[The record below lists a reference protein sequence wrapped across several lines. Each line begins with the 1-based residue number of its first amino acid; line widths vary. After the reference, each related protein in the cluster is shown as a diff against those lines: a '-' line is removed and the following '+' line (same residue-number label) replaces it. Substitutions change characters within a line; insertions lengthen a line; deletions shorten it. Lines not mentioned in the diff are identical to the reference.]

1 MVKQEMIEVKERT
14 LDAFILIILLLFGVY
29 LSILYYGHQVVPDPD
44 FTDFVKTGRQLLSWQ
59 LPDSYK
65 RAPVL
70 GILLVVLSNAV
81 GGLHPELTAG
91 WLLNAFILPLNL
103 ILLWFVGRKIVGWPA
118 HWIALIAIINPYMLK
133 MAMQPI
139 AEMLLLLCIL
149 VSFFAIFQ
157 RSRWAYLAASITTMV
172 RYEGALLIL
181 IVFVIDMLE
190 REKMDSWYKPLF
202 YAGLSSVPLCL
213 WMLGTI
219 LNFQTQDS
227 THYLKEMGATSGG
240 KILWVEYLHLIWRLG
255 VQHLF
260 ETNVFA
266 PTATT
271 KIAYNLN
278 KGLSFLIFIYGVG
291 YGLFKHNWNIL
302 ALTVFLSGY
311 LLIHAWHGFMYF
323 RFGVPVFWIVLLICV
338 YGLINGWAWI
348 NRGNTIPEKAIYV
361 LHVTAI
367 VLITVWLFLLFLNVP
382 ETAYISRRSI
392 SVPYVFGVVA
402 ALLFFAQTLL
412 CRPRH
417 WLKNLTITL
426 LVILIGFSNQ
436 FWLAKTVKDG
446 KQDLEFKLLAEWYKE
461 NAKPGET
468 MLSTMPSLIQ
478 IFAPAN
484 KDAFIPLGS
493 ISAENRD
500 AFIEECYSKSI
511 DYVVWDSRLGDRPD
525 SRYGILLKI
534 KRIEALEKPRNNGPF
549 VFIEQIRVSKNQF
562 INIFRLKER
571 SQSSRLP
578 LSEN

>member
-1 MVKQEMIEVKERT
+1 
-14 LDAFILIILLLFGVY
+14 
-29 LSILYYGHQVVPDPD
+29 
-44 FTDFVKTGRQLLSWQ
+44 
-59 LPDSYK
+59 
-65 RAPVL
+65 
-70 GILLVVLSNAV
+70 
-81 GGLHPELTAG
+81 
-91 WLLNAFILPLNL
+91 
-103 ILLWFVGRKIVGWPA
+103 
-118 HWIALIAIINPYMLK
+118 
-133 MAMQPI
+133 
-139 AEMLLLLCIL
+139 
-149 VSFFAIFQ
+149 
-157 RSRWAYLAASITTMV
+157 
-172 RYEGALLIL
+172 
-181 IVFVIDMLE
+181 
-190 REKMDSWYKPLF
+190 
-202 YAGLSSVPLCL
+202 
-213 WMLGTI
+213 
-219 LNFQTQDS
+219 
-227 THYLKEMGATSGG
+227 
-240 KILWVEYLHLIWRLG
+240 
-255 VQHLF
+255 
-260 ETNVFA
+260 VFA